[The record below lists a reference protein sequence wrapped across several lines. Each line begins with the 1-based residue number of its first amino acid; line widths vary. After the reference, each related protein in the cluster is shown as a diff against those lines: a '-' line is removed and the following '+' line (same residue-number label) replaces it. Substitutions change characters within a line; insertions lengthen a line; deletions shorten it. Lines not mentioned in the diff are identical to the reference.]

1 MGIETPSGEALQ
13 KVFSVLTCHQFRY
26 DKQLGNARAA
36 HAALR
41 CQEQATSAET
51 LEAQR
56 SGDPDQ
62 GTVCQF
68 CGRGGKDCA
77 GPAGLGLD
85 GDHGCTDLH
94 GRRSGSA
101 SGGVTMLLTGF
112 CRSCRQLWAP
122 RGQRV
127 TSLLKICS
135 PQATC
140 SYVRNQ
146 ANRHLLFLAAQFA

>member
-1 MGIETPSGEALQ
+1 
-13 KVFSVLTCHQFRY
+13 
-26 DKQLGNARAA
+26 
-36 HAALR
+36 
-41 CQEQATSAET
+41 
-51 LEAQR
+51 
-56 SGDPDQ
+56 
-62 GTVCQF
+62 
-68 CGRGGKDCA
+68 
-77 GPAGLGLD
+77 
-85 GDHGCTDLH
+85 
-94 GRRSGSA
+94 
-101 SGGVTMLLTGF
+101 MLLTGF